1 MIIFFVTAVK
11 KNKQRCFDSSHVCLA
26 QKKNQE
32 EYYRG
37 NYGKNRK
44 FKVIIIKLFISD
56 NVGPR
61 SLGIDLSV
69 NTLKQVRLT

>member
-1 MIIFFVTAVK
+1 MAKT
-11 KNKQRCFDSSHVCLA
+11 
-26 QKKNQE
+26 
-32 EYYRG
+32 
-37 NYGKNRK
+37 K
-44 FKVIIIKLFISD
+44 FKVIISKLFISD

>member
-11 KNKQRCFDSSHVCLA
+11 KTSSAALILVVSVWRR
-26 QKKNQE
+26 KNQE

-44 FKVIIIKLFISD
+44 FKVIISKLFISD